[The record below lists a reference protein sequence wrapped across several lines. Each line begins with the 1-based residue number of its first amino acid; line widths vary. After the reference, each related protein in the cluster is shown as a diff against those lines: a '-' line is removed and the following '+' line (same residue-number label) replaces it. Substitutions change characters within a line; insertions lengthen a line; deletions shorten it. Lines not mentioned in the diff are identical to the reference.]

1 MLHVHLTRPEF
12 GESSDGIV
20 ALHKSE
26 HLSQVSYCPLRV
38 PAGDPL
44 QHGFQGAL
52 TVLHGVAVSNP
63 GGGEGAM
70 RGQMFGVL

>member
-1 MLHVHLTRPEF
+1 MLHVQLIRFEF

-20 ALHKSE
+20 ALHESE
-26 HLSQVSYCPLRV
+26 HLSQVFYCPLRV

-52 TVLHGVAVSNP
+52 AILHGVAVSNP
-63 GGGEGAM
+63 GGGEGAV
-70 RGQMFGVL
+70 RG